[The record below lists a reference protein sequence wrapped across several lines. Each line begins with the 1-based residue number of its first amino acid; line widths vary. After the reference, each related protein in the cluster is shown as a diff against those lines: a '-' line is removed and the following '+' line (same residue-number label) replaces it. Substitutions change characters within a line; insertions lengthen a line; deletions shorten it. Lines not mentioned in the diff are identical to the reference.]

1 MYVAKARSQNCS
13 KLNKGHSEVGFGIMS
28 AQEWPARPYIFAV
41 LGAVS
46 ASLVYLLI
54 DNLKPPDDNFNLR
67 VAAAVGITAFSSV
80 FCVAAHRQTLFKCL
94 LYAIVVALVVGS
106 ICYWRL
112 YIQWPEAFCFTAL
125 ALSVF
130 IITPFFQSAL
140 HSSFRDYKA
149 LHHHAW
155 GNLLIGILS
164 VLFMGLSLALAHLL
178 GTLFSLV
185 GIDFIKNLLRE
196 EFTVWLLCG
205 TALGAAVGVLR
216 EHDKIISSTQSVVQS
231 IFSLLVLPLALG
243 LGGFIIALPFTGL
256 DTLWSSTRN
265 TSATLFSC
273 AAIAL
278 IVINAVVRDNSTSQS
293 KSRIAL
299 ISARVLSVTIAPM
312 ALVAVVAIK
321 LRVEQ
326 YGWTPDR
333 LWATVVCGLLVL
345 YGVTYIFAG
354 LTKAFPAVTRS
365 VNMYLALVIC
375 AVALLLATPLF
386 DFGEVSAHDQ
396 LNRYSEGTISEEK
409 LDLTA
414 LAFDFGPAGRT
425 ALETLKTTASPTFAA
440 KIDGVMNADY
450 RWRADDLEEPE
461 DVIEV
466 KDRLVISP
474 SSWVVPQELM
484 QRLTKLKVCS
494 NTSYCYLFASS
505 NNSEVILI
513 DQLCHGT
520 RDEQCRPRLQVL
532 QEHPGS
538 WSVDTVSISNPEMNK
553 DFAARGE
560 LLKQVDIAA
569 IEGKLKLKPV
579 QRMQLFVD
587 DQPFGPTIE

>member
-1 MYVAKARSQNCS
+1 MQAQFEKGVEIAVSFTRLRGARYR
-13 KLNKGHSEVGFGIMS
+13 IMS
-28 AQEWPARPYIFAV
+28 TQEWPARPYIFAA

-46 ASLVYLLI
+46 AALIYLLI
-54 DNLKPPDDNFNLR
+54 DNIKSTDSGFDVR
-67 VAAAVGITAFSSV
+67 VAAALAITAFSAV
-80 FCVAAHRQTLFKCL
+80 FCIAAHRQTLFKCL
-94 LYAIVVALVVGS
+94 LYALAVAVVVGG

-112 YIQWPEAFCFTAL
+112 TLQWPEAFCFVAL
-125 ALSVF
+125 ALTVF
-130 IITPFFQSAL
+130 TATPFFQSAVL
-140 HSSFRDYKA
+140 NSFRDYKA
-149 LHHHAW
+149 LHHYAW

-185 GIDFIKNLLRE
+185 GIDFFKNLLRE

-216 EHDKIISSTQSVVQS
+216 EHDKIISSTQSVVQG

-243 LGGFIIALPFTGL
+243 LGGFIVALPFTGL
-256 DTLWSSTRN
+256 ETLWSSTRN

-278 IVINAVVRDNSTSQS
+278 IVINAVIRDNSVSES

-299 ISARVLSVTIAPM
+299 ISARVLSIVIAPL

-345 YGVTYIFAG
+345 YGLSYILAG
-354 LTKAFPAVTRS
+354 LTKAFPKVIRS
-365 VNMYLALVIC
+365 VNLYLALVIC
-375 AVALLLATPLF
+375 AVALILATPLF
-386 DFGEVSAHDQ
+386 DFGKVSARDQ
-396 LNRYSEGTISEEK
+396 ISRFSEGTISAEN
-409 LDLTA
+409 LDLSA
-414 LAFDFGPAGRT
+414 LAFDFGPAGRA
-425 ALETLKTTASPTFAA
+425 ALESLKTTASPALA
-440 KIDGVMNADY
+440 VKIDGVMNAES
-450 RWRADDLEEPE
+450 RWQANNIEEKHDATELADKLVVNPLSWDVPE
-461 DVIEV
+461 D
-466 KDRLVISP
+466 
-474 SSWVVPQELM
+474 LM
-484 QRLTKLKVCS
+484 QMLSERHVCS
-494 NTSYCYLFASS
+494 KKSYCYLFASK

-520 RDEQCRPRLQVL
+520 RHERCYPRIQLF
-532 QEHPGS
+532 ENNNGGWSGDSFSIAASGS
-538 WSVDTVSISNPEMNK
+538 NK
-553 DFAARGE
+553 DFKARGQLQKE
-560 LLKQVDIAA
+560 VDLAA
-569 IEGKLKLKPV
+569 IEGKLEIKPV
-579 QRMQLFVD
+579 QRMQLFVG

>member
-1 MYVAKARSQNCS
+1 MNAR
-13 KLNKGHSEVGFGIMS
+13 
-28 AQEWPARPYIFAV
+28 EWPTRPYIFAV

-46 ASLVYLLI
+46 ACLIYLLV
-54 DNLKPPDDNFNLR
+54 DNIKPLDDDFNLR
-67 VAAAVGITAFSSV
+67 VAAAVAITSFSSV
-80 FCVAAHRQTLFKCL
+80 FCIAAHRQTLIKCL
-94 LYAIVVALVVGS
+94 FYAFAVALVVGG

-112 YIQWPEAFCFTAL
+112 YIQWPEAFCFAAL

-155 GNLLIGILS
+155 GNLLIGIMS

-185 GIDFIKNLLRE
+185 GIDFIKDLLRE

-216 EHDKIISSTQSVVQS
+216 EHDKIISSTQGVVQS

-243 LGGFIIALPFTGL
+243 LGGFIVALPFTGL
-256 DTLWSSTRN
+256 ETLWNSTRN

-278 IVINAVVRDNSTSQS
+278 VVINAVVRDNSTNQS

-299 ISARVLSVTIAPM
+299 LSARVLSITIAPM

-333 LWATVVCGLLVL
+333 LWATVVCTILVL
-345 YGVTYIFAG
+345 YGLAYILAG
-354 LTKAFPAVTRS
+354 LTKTFPRVIRN
-365 VNMYLALVIC
+365 VNLNLALVIC
-375 AVALLLATPLF
+375 AVALLLATPLL
-386 DFGEVSAHDQ
+386 DFGKISAADQVS
-396 LNRYSEGTISEEK
+396 RFSEGKINGEE

-414 LAFDFGPAGRT
+414 MAFDFGPAGRA
-425 ALETLKTTASPTFAA
+425 ALESLKSTASPVFAA
-440 KIDGVMNADY
+440 KIDGVMNTES
-450 RWRADDLEEPE
+450 RWQANDLAEIE
-461 DVIEV
+461 DVMEV
-466 KDRLVISP
+466 KDKLVVNP
-474 SSWVVPQELM
+474 SSWAVPEELM
-484 QRLTKLKVCS
+484 QRLSKLSVCHKK
-494 NTSYCYLFASS
+494 SYCYLFASK

-513 DQLCHGT
+513 DQLCHGS
-520 RDEQCRPRLQVL
+520 RHEQCRPRLQVL
-532 QEHPGS
+532 EENLGG
-538 WSVDTVSISNPEMNK
+538 WSVDTVSIASPDMNK
-553 DFAARGE
+553 DFEARGQ
-560 LLKQVDIAA
+560 LLKQVDRAA
-569 IEGKLKLKPV
+569 IEGKLELKPV
-579 QRMQLFVD
+579 QRMQLFVG